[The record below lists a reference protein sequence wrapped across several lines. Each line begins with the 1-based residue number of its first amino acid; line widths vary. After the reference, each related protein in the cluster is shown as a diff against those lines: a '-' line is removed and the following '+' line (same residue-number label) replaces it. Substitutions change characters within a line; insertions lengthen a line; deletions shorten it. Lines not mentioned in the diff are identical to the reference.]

1 MEQYNQVQIR
11 GMVGNVRTTTFP
23 DAVMGNI
30 SVATNYMYMTRDGQ
44 PAAETTWFTVL
55 AREGKAIEKL
65 SMVNKGSAVQ
75 VVGRMRSRSYKDA
88 EGIEHNV
95 MEVVASKVEV
105 LKETLTNGTV

>member
-44 PAAETTWFTVL
+44 PAAETTWFTVV
-55 AREGKAIEKL
+55 AREGKAIENL
-65 SMVNKGSAVQ
+65 SAVSKGSAVQ
-75 VVGRMRSRSYKDA
+75 IVGRMRSRSYRDA